1 MKSSPWEAPVPLCLS
16 PLSARDLLL
25 LFPLISPP
33 IVAHYC
39 PDVRSKQGHLLLQSV
54 YPPPSLLPSCL
65 SAQINTLKARVLLKP
80 AHLCFRASPFSVS
93 SSVSSVSSSSSVI
106 SMQEKQLFFKC
117 TPTFSCSI
125 AVFAFARLC
134 RRTEEYSTEEWIPSA
149 LLGCE

>member
-1 MKSSPWEAPVPLCLS
+1 MTFSSS
-16 PLSARDLLL
+16 
-25 LFPLISPP
+25 FPSSPP

-39 PDVRSKQGHLLLQSV
+39 LDVRSKQGHLLLQSV

-65 SAQINTLKARVLLKP
+65 SAQINTLTAQVLLKP
-80 AHLCFRASPFSVS
+80 AHLCFRLRLLLPRS

-134 RRTEEYSTEEWIPSA
+134 RRTQEYSTEEWIPSA